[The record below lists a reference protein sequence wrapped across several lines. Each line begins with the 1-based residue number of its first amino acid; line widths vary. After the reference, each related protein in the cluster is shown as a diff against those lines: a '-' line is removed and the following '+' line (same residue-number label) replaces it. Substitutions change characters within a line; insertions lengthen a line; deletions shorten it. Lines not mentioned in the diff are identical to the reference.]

1 MRLLSIIDQ
10 IFIQLESR
18 TQPMHVGGLFLF
30 EPPEN
35 AGDYFAS
42 ELMQKMQST
51 NTPPNFP
58 FNQVLDKLFFWQD
71 DESFEIYQHF
81 RHIALPKPA
90 RIRELLQYVSLE
102 HGKLLNKDNPMW
114 ECHII
119 EGIEPETQGKPP
131 RFALYFKIHHS
142 LVDGIAAM
150 RLMQKSLSHSKTEE
164 MTLPLWS
171 LLTRHRNQIDAI
183 LPTNKTT
190 KQIIKE
196 QISTIR
202 PVFKEL
208 KNSAIQLTG
217 KHPDFVSTFDAPPS
231 MLNQRIT
238 ASRRIATQSY
248 SLERFKTLSTQL
260 KVTVNDI
267 VLAVC
272 AGALRNYLIENDEL
286 PKKPLIAFVPISLR
300 KDNSANGNQISFILA
315 NLGTHLHHPL
325 DRLQTIHK
333 SMNDGKRRF
342 SRMTQ
347 AEVINYSVVAY
358 SWAMLNLMT
367 SVYPK
372 KQAFNLIIS
381 NVPGSNKPLYWNG
394 AKLRALYPASIL
406 MNGQALNITLATY
419 VNKIEF
425 GITACDDVLPHI
437 QNMLKLIEQE
447 ICELEKITTVKT
459 SKITGNF
466 KKPNHK

>member
-1 MRLLSIIDQ
+1 MRLLSFIDQ
-10 IFIQLESR
+10 LFVQLESR

-30 EPPEN
+30 EPPED
-35 AGDYFAS
+35 ADEYFAS
-42 ELMQKMQST
+42 ELMQKMQT
-51 NTPPNFP
+51 ANTPPSFP
-58 FNQVLDKLFFWQD
+58 FNQVLDKLLFWQTD
-71 DESFEIYQHF
+71 DSFEIYQHF

-90 RIRELLQYVSLE
+90 RIKELLRYVSLE

-119 EGIEPETQGKPP
+119 EGIEPEAEGRPH

-142 LVDGIAAM
+142 LVDGVAAM

-183 LPTNKTT
+183 LPIHKPAR
-190 KQIIKE
+190 QILKE
-196 QISTIR
+196 QLGTIR
-202 PVFKEL
+202 PVYKEL
-208 KNSAIQLTG
+208 KNSVSQLTSR
-217 KHPDFVSTFDAPPS
+217 HPDFVSTFDAPPS

-248 SLERFKTLSTQL
+248 ELDRFKELSKQL
-260 KVTVNDI
+260 KVTVNDV

-272 AGALRNYLIENDEL
+272 AGALRNYLIANDEL
-286 PKKPLIAFVPISLR
+286 PTRPLIAFVPISLR
-300 KDNSANGNQISFILA
+300 RDNSASGNQISFILA
-315 NLGTHLHHPL
+315 NLATHLHNPL
-325 DRLQTIHK
+325 KRLQTIHK

-342 SRMTQ
+342 SRMSQ
-347 AEVINYSVVAY
+347 AEVINYSAVAY

-381 NVPGSNKPLYWNG
+381 NVPGSRKPLYWNG
-394 AKLRALYPASIL
+394 AKLQALYPASIL
-406 MNGQALNITLATY
+406 MNGQAMNITLATY
-419 VNKIEF
+419 VDKIEF
-425 GITACDDVLPHI
+425 GVTACDDVLPEI
-437 QNMLKLIEQE
+437 QNLLQLMEDE
-447 ICELEKITTVKT
+447 IVSLEMAVESGT
-459 SKITGNF
+459 SMENMMDV
-466 KKPNHK
+466 H